1 MASMMVA
8 PLPSI
13 SVIVPNWN
21 DSRYLPRC
29 LRSVLEQET
38 PPEELII
45 VDDASTDES
54 VATINSVIQGNARA
68 QLIVNAANQG
78 TNRTINSALGRARS
92 EYVLLLSANDFVL
105 PGIFSRAK
113 ACLARSPG
121 AGLWSAM
128 AWLVDE
134 NDRPIRLHPS
144 PIVALKDAYL
154 SSQRCS
160 TLALR
165 AGNWFNGPTLIW
177 HRTALRA
184 VGGLD
189 PAYGAAA
196 DLFTGLTLAGQ
207 RGAAYSPE
215 PLAAARI
222 HGGRYSSRDLTD
234 LAVLDARLERLRG
247 HSHGLSPQMF
257 SAGFVER
264 TASRFRFG
272 AIRISGGK
280 LFPEVAGREGGLK
293 GAALRIADRLVPAGL
308 RSIRV
313 VFAFLVLRPFDIAPT
328 LVYRLFPW
336 IVVRIRLMVRGGARK
351 TEVSASMPRKS

>member
-1 MASMMVA
+1 MASMIAA

-38 PPEELII
+38 PPEELIV

-54 VATINSVIQGNARA
+54 VATIKSVILGNPRA
-68 QLIVNAANQG
+68 QLLVNATNQG
-78 TNRTINSALGRARS
+78 TNRTTNSALIRARS
-92 EYVLLLSANDFVL
+92 EYVLLLSANDYVL
-105 PGIFSRAK
+105 PGMFSRAK
-113 ACLARSPG
+113 ACLALSPG

-134 NDRPIRLHPS
+134 DDRPIRLHPS
-144 PIVALKDAYL
+144 PVVALKDAYL
-154 SSQRCS
+154 TSQRCA
-160 TLALR
+160 TLALH
-165 AGNWFNGPTLIW
+165 AGNWFTGPTLIW
-177 HRTALRA
+177 HRATLLE

-196 DLFTGLTLAGQ
+196 DLFTGLTLAGL

-215 PLAAARI
+215 PLAAARV
-222 HGGRYSSRDLTD
+222 HAGSYSSRDLTD
-234 LAVLDARLERLRG
+234 LEALDARLAHLRG
-247 HSHGLSPQMF
+247 HSRGLSPQMF

-280 LFPEVAGREGGLK
+280 LFPEVAVREGGLK
-293 GAALRIADRLVPAGL
+293 GAALRNADRLVPAGL

-313 VFAFLVLRPFDIAPT
+313 AIAFLILRPFDIVPT
-328 LVYRLFPW
+328 LVYRLLAW
-336 IVVRIRLMVRGGARK
+336 TVIRIRYKLKDVG
-351 TEVSASMPRKS
+351 SS